1 MAVKAAKDTWAVGC
15 QVELAT
21 TLTDEE
27 TVKGEVFAYDD
38 KTKTLVLRE
47 PYGGSKGN
55 THLGEKEGYNIR
67 MLNTNYVTKIV
78 SAEPAKQPQAQVLPY
93 VCTKRAEEREAK
105 ALMGANKRA
114 EQIGVGV
121 TRAAQSVFDSVNKTL
136 PCRWQ
141 GKDIIVIG
149 EVTIVSPYGLD
160 NCTVVPGAEKTL
172 DQVKKV
178 LSS

>member
-1 MAVKAAKDTWAVGC
+1 MTTLRLRFYPRLRKTWLVSVLFSPVWFLFLAIELTLLPFLLLLDFALCRLSMAVKAAKDTWAVGC

-93 VCTKRAEEREAK
+93 VCTKRAEER
-105 ALMGANKRA
+105 
-114 EQIGVGV
+114 
-121 TRAAQSVFDSVNKTL
+121 
-136 PCRWQ
+136 
-141 GKDIIVIG
+141 
-149 EVTIVSPYGLD
+149 
-160 NCTVVPGAEKTL
+160 
-172 DQVKKV
+172 
-178 LSS
+178 

>member
-15 QVELAT
+15 RVELAT

-93 VCTKRAEEREAK
+93 VCTKRAEER
-105 ALMGANKRA
+105 
-114 EQIGVGV
+114 
-121 TRAAQSVFDSVNKTL
+121 
-136 PCRWQ
+136 
-141 GKDIIVIG
+141 
-149 EVTIVSPYGLD
+149 
-160 NCTVVPGAEKTL
+160 
-172 DQVKKV
+172 
-178 LSS
+178 